1 MTYFNISHKSNT
13 HRMVI
18 QQCNLC
24 LSRDVFFGIFCGDA
38 NTNKTR
44 RGSYKKKRVRAHT
57 KTIIYILLEVRAHT
71 HLDWFNPLSHLQDL
85 IKGFQHRCACD
96 NEIDYKLSSRM
107 APRFDK
113 SPYYGTESTW
123 GVAGIVYSASH
134 VIFPSP
140 MDLNKTHIGF
150 DKIVY

>member
-1 MTYFNISHKSNT
+1 M
-13 HRMVI
+13 
-18 QQCNLC
+18 
-24 LSRDVFFGIFCGDA
+24 
-38 NTNKTR
+38 
-44 RGSYKKKRVRAHT
+44 
-57 KTIIYILLEVRAHT
+57 RAHT
-71 HLDWFNPLSHLQDL
+71 HLDWFNPLSHLYDL

-134 VIFPSP
+134 VIFPSL

-150 DKIVY
+150 DKILY